1 MTEAAVCPVPHENRT
16 HPLGAP
22 AGFEEAISNGPVKML
37 WPNGV
42 EAWVVSSYAGVRQ
55 VLSDRRFSANKEGG
69 PEMRTEGEQILG
81 LPQPGNMN
89 VMDGDEHL
97 RLRRPLSRA
106 FMVKRLNEMRPR
118 IQEIVDQHFDE
129 MERGGE
135 PADLV
140 SSVCLPVPSL
150 VIAELLG
157 VGAEHQALFQATA
170 REMLGKNGSKA
181 EYEAKAAE
189 LGEVL
194 AKVVD
199 EKKASGST
207 DDLIGL
213 MVNDTDFEMD
223 ELLMLAI
230 GLLVAGHET
239 TSNFFGL
246 FTLTLFENP
255 DQLAVLKRDPSRAD
269 VIVEE
274 LLRYTI
280 GKLGGAG
287 IARRALEDVEVD
299 GVTIRAG
306 DWVTVSSHA
315 NLDEQLCP
323 HASELDLERRAVPH
337 LGFGFGPHQCLG
349 ANLAR
354 VELQILLRTL
364 FTRFPNVRPAIPVAE
379 MAFRED
385 MITYG
390 AAAIPVVWS

>member
-1 MTEAAVCPVPHENRT
+1 
-16 HPLGAP
+16 
-22 AGFEEAISNGPVKML
+22 
-37 WPNGV
+37 
-42 EAWVVSSYAGVRQ
+42 
-55 VLSDRRFSANKEGG
+55 
-69 PEMRTEGEQILG
+69 
-81 LPQPGNMN
+81 
-89 VMDGDEHL
+89 
-97 RLRRPLSRA
+97 
-106 FMVKRLNEMRPR
+106 MVKRLNEMRPR
-118 IQEIVDQHFDE
+118 IQEIVDEHLDE
-129 MERGGE
+129 MERKGA

-140 SSVCLPVPSL
+140 SSLCLPVPSL

-157 VGAEHQALFQATA
+157 VPPEHQELFQATA
-170 REMLGKNGSKA
+170 KEMFGKNGSKA

-194 AKVVD
+194 AKVVA

-207 DDLIGL
+207 DDLVGL
-213 MVNDTDFEMD
+213 MVNDTDFDMD

-230 GLLVAGHET
+230 GLLAAGHET

-255 DQLAVLKRDPSRAD
+255 EQLAILKRDPSRAD

-274 LLRYTI
+274 MLRYTI

-287 IARRALEDVEVD
+287 LARRAVEDVEVD
-299 GVTIRAG
+299 GVTVRTG
-306 DWVTVSSHA
+306 DWVTVSFHA
-315 NLDEQLCP
+315 NLDEALCP
-323 HASELDLERRAVPH
+323 QAGELDLERKAVSH

-354 VELQILLRTL
+354 AELQILLRSL
-364 FTRFPNVRPAIPVAE
+364 FTRFPDLRPAVPVAE

>member
-1 MTEAAVCPVPHENRT
+1 MTEAAVCPVPHENRV

-22 AGFEEAISNGPVKML
+22 AGFEEAISDGPVKML

-42 EAWVVSSYAGVRQ
+42 EAWVVSSYAGVRT
-55 VLSDRRFSANKEGG
+55 VLSDPRFSANKDGQ
-69 PEMRTEGEQILG
+69 PEMRTEGEQVLG
-81 LPQPGNMN
+81 RPEPGNMN
-89 VMDGDEHL
+89 VMDGAEHL

-118 IQEIVDQHFDE
+118 IQEIVDEHLDA
-129 MERGGE
+129 MERAGA

-157 VGAEHQALFQATA
+157 VPPEHQELFQATA
-170 REMLGKNGSKA
+170 REMFGKNGSRA

-189 LGEVL
+189 LGGVL
-194 AKVVD
+194 MKVVE
-199 EKKASGST
+199 EKKASGTT

-213 MVNDTDFEMD
+213 MANDTDFDVE
-223 ELLMLAI
+223 ELLFLAI
-230 GLLVAGHET
+230 GLLAAGHET

-246 FTLTLFENP
+246 FTLTLFEKP
-255 DQLAVLKRDPSRAD
+255 DQLAILQRDPGRAD
-269 VIVEE
+269 AIVEE
-274 LLRYTI
+274 LMRYTV
-280 GKLGGAG
+280 GRLGGAG
-287 IARRALEDVEVD
+287 LARKALEDVEVD

-306 DWVTVSSHA
+306 EWVAVTFQA
-315 NLDEQLCP
+315 NLDDALCP
-323 HASELDLERRAVPH
+323 HAGELDLERRAVSH

-354 VELQILLRTL
+354 AELQILLRSL

-379 MAFRED
+379 MDFRED

-390 AAAIPVVWS
+390 AATIPVVW

>member
-1 MTEAAVCPVPHENRT
+1 VTEAAVCPVPHENRT

-22 AGFEEAISNGPVKML
+22 AGFEEAISNGPVKMI

-42 EAWVVSSYAGVRQ
+42 EAWIVSSNAGVRQ
-55 VLSDRRFSANKEGG
+55 VLSDARFSANKEGA

-81 LPQPGNMN
+81 LPEPGNMN

-118 IQEIVDQHFDE
+118 IQEIVDQHLDE
-129 MERGGE
+129 MERRGE

-157 VGAEHQALFQATA
+157 VAPEHQELFQATS
-170 REMLGKNGSKA
+170 REMFGKNGSKA

-223 ELLMLAI
+223 ELLKLAI
-230 GLLVAGHET
+230 GLLAAGHET

-274 LLRYTI
+274 LLRYTT

-287 IARRALEDVEVD
+287 IPRRAIEDVEVD
-299 GVTIRAG
+299 GVTVRAG
-306 DWVTVSSHA
+306 DWVTVSFHA

-323 HASELDLERRAVPH
+323 HAGELDLERRAVPH

-354 VELQILLRTL
+354 AELQILLRTL
-364 FTRFPNVRPAIPVAE
+364 FTRFPDVRPAIPVTG

-390 AAAIPVVWS
+390 AAEIPVVWS

>member
-16 HPLGAP
+16 HPLGPP
-22 AGFEEAISNGPVKML
+22 AGFEEAISAGPVRML
-37 WPNGV
+37 WPNRV

-55 VLSDRRFSANKEGG
+55 VLSDPRFSANKDGQ
-69 PEMRTEGEQILG
+69 PEMRTEGEQVLG
-81 LPQPGNMN
+81 LPEPGNMN
-89 VMDGDEHL
+89 VMDGAEHL
-97 RLRRPLSRA
+97 RLRRPLARA

-118 IQEIVDQHFDE
+118 IQEIVDEHLDA
-129 MERGGE
+129 MERAGA

-157 VGAEHQALFQATA
+157 VPPEHQELFQATT
-170 REMLGKNGSKA
+170 REMFGKNGSRA

-189 LGEVL
+189 LGGVL
-194 AKVVD
+194 MKVVE
-199 EKKASGST
+199 EKKASGTT

-213 MVNDTDFEMD
+213 MVNDTDFDMD
-223 ELLMLAI
+223 ELLFLAI
-230 GLLVAGHET
+230 GLLAAGHET

-255 DQLAVLKRDPSRAD
+255 DQLAILKRDPSRAD

-274 LLRYTI
+274 LMRYTV
-280 GKLGGAG
+280 GRLGGAG
-287 IARRALEDVEVD
+287 LARRATEDVEVD
-299 GVTIRAG
+299 GVTIHAG
-306 DWVTVSSHA
+306 DWVAVTFHA
-315 NLDEQLCP
+315 NLDEELCP
-323 HASELDLERRAVPH
+323 HAGELDLERRAVSH

-354 VELQILLRTL
+354 AELQILLRTL
-364 FTRFPNVRPAIPVAE
+364 FTRFPDVRPAVPLVE
-379 MAFRED
+379 MDFRED

-390 AAAIPVVWS
+390 AATIPVVW

>member
-22 AGFEEAISNGPVKML
+22 AGFEEAISAGPVRML

-55 VLSDRRFSANKEGG
+55 VLSDPRFSANKDGQ
-69 PEMRTEGEQILG
+69 PEMRTEGEQVLG
-81 LPQPGNMN
+81 LPEPGNMN
-89 VMDGDEHL
+89 VMDGAEHL
-97 RLRRPLSRA
+97 RLRRPLARA

-118 IQEIVDQHFDE
+118 IQEIVDEHLDA
-129 MERGGE
+129 MERAGA

-157 VGAEHQALFQATA
+157 VPPEHQELFQATA
-170 REMLGKNGSKA
+170 REMFGKNGSRA

-189 LGEVL
+189 LGGVL
-194 AKVVD
+194 MKVVE
-199 EKKASGST
+199 EKKASGTT

-213 MVNDTDFEMD
+213 MVNDTDFDMD
-223 ELLMLAI
+223 ELLFLAI
-230 GLLVAGHET
+230 GLLAAGHET

-255 DQLAVLKRDPSRAD
+255 DQLAILKRDPSRAD

-274 LLRYTI
+274 LMRYTV

-287 IARRALEDVEVD
+287 LARRATEDVEVD

-306 DWVTVSSHA
+306 DWVAVTFHA
-315 NLDEQLCP
+315 NLDEELCP
-323 HASELDLERRAVPH
+323 HAGELDLERRAVSH

-354 VELQILLRTL
+354 AELQILLRTL
-364 FTRFPNVRPAIPVAE
+364 FTRFPDVRPAVPLAE
-379 MAFRED
+379 MDFRED

-390 AAAIPVVWS
+390 AATIPVVW

>member
-1 MTEAAVCPVPHENRT
+1 MTETAVCPVPHENRA

-22 AGFEEAISNGPVKML
+22 AGFEEAISNGPVKMI

-42 EAWVVSSYAGVRQ
+42 QAWVVSSYAGVRQ
-55 VLSDRRFSANKEGG
+55 VLSDPRFSANKEGA

-81 LPQPGNMN
+81 VPQPGNMN

-118 IQEIVDQHFDE
+118 IQEIVDAHLDE
-129 MERGGE
+129 MERGGA

-140 SSVCLPVPSL
+140 SSLCLPVPSL

-157 VGAEHQALFQATA
+157 VPAEHQELFQATA
-170 REMLGKNGSKA
+170 REMFGKNGSKA
-181 EYEAKAAE
+181 EYDAKAAE

-199 EKKASGST
+199 EKKASGAT
-207 DDLIGL
+207 DDMIGL
-213 MVNDTDFEMD
+213 MVNDTDFDMD

-230 GLLVAGHET
+230 GLLAAGHET

-246 FTLTLFENP
+246 FTLTLFEHP

-274 LLRYTI
+274 MLRYTI

-287 IARRALEDVEVD
+287 LARRAIEDVEVD
-299 GVTIRAG
+299 GVTIQAG
-306 DWVTVSSHA
+306 DWVTVSFHA
-315 NLDEQLCP
+315 NLDETLCP
-323 HASELDLERRAVPH
+323 RAGELDLERRAVSH

-354 VELQILLRTL
+354 AELQILLRSL
-364 FTRFPNVRPAIPVAE
+364 FTRFPDVRPAIPVAE
-379 MAFRED
+379 MDFRED

-390 AAAIPVVWS
+390 AASIPVEW